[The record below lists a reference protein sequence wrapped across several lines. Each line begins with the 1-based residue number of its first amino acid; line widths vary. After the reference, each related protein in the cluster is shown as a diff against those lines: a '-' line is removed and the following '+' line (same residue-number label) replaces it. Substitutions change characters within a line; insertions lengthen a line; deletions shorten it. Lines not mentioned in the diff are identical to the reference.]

1 MTDIATDPP
10 SYWYSDS
17 ADDDRGA
24 RVMEALR
31 AYRAAEMSMRRR
43 TQATMSMGENEML
56 VLRFLTRHGRRSLD
70 VTPIDLARHL
80 GVSTASVTALLDR
93 LERSGHL
100 TRRPHPVDR
109 RKVLVSTT
117 AHADDEMRET
127 LTAMHARMM
136 QATRGMTESET
147 EAVTAF
153 LRRMRCAVADLC
165 VDAGDTCCMISR
177 TSSAA
182 SDTVFAPRIAHPDAA

>member
-80 GVSTASVTALLDR
+80 GISTASMTALLDR
-93 LERSGHL
+93 LEKSGHL
-100 TRRPHPVDR
+100 VRLPHPKDR
-109 RKVLVSTT
+109 RKVLIAVTPHT
-117 AHADDEMRET
+117 EDDMRQV
-127 LTAMHARMM
+127 LGAMHEQMM
-136 QATRGMTESET
+136 RATRGMTEAEAT
-147 EAVTAF
+147 AVTQF
-153 LRRMRCAVADLC
+153 LNRMRTAVDGVGTQAVATSPG
-165 VDAGDTCCMISR
+165 AGTPDV
-177 TSSAA
+177 AA
-182 SDTVFAPRIAHPDAA
+182 